1 MKQLTNEN
9 LEAAIT
15 SAENVIIEF
24 SAEWCGPCRMAHPI
38 LEEIS
43 NTTDINVFDVNVDEE
58 VELAEKFGI
67 RNIPTTLYYKN
78 GVQINKTVGVRKKS
92 EILEQFN

>member
-9 LEAAIT
+9 LEAAIA

-38 LEEIS
+38 LEEIA

-58 VELAEKFGI
+58 IELAEKFGI